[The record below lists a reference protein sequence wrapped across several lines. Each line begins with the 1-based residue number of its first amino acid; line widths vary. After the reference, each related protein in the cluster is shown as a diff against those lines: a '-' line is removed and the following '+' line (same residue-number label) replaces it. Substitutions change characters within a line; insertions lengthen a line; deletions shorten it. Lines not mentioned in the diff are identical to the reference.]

1 MKIAHYNKMLPDC
14 LLDIHSPPP
23 INLLINQIKII

>member
-1 MKIAHYNKMLPDC
+1 MKIARYNKTIPDC

>member
-1 MKIAHYNKMLPDC
+1 MKIAHYNKMPPDC